1 MAKEK
6 KEEESAE
13 DKAVRDNR
21 ANQKNPNNKEY
32 KNPVLFLYKSK
43 EGKHLFAF
51 NMEIRDVEGRTDG
64 GMVLGGDVRSLLVN
78 VADIEKLLSGEYKSV
93 KISVMPMEG

>member
-1 MAKEK
+1 MAT
-6 KEEESAE
+6 KEEEE
-13 DKAVRDNR
+13 KKV
-21 ANQKNPNNKEY
+21 Y

-51 NMEIRDVEGRTDG
+51 NMEIRNVEGRTDG
-64 GMVLGGDVRSLLVN
+64 DMVLGGDVRSLLVN

-93 KISVMPMEG
+93 KVSVMPMEEEG